1 MSESECKVANW
12 EIIGMED
19 GNKGR
24 QTSYIGEHRQA
35 CSGYAVA
42 PDLNAY
48 LKGHA
53 EGLKQFCTE
62 SNGYQQGLN
71 GYQNNQLC
79 PADLARGF
87 NKRYADGYRVYQVR
101 AEIGQLSRKIKSSH
115 YRLSKI
121 SETTKLKE
129 ESLIKDATQEYRR
142 RELLDEIK
150 ELERESESIII
161 ELEQMEARLVRLE
174 SKYHRMT
181 NQLN

>member
-1 MSESECKVANW
+1 MNESECKVANW
-12 EIIGMED
+12 EIIGLED
-19 GNKGR
+19 GSKGR
-24 QTSYIGEHRQA
+24 QTSYIGEHREA

-71 GYQNNQLC
+71 GYQNNHLC

-87 NKRYADGYRVYQVR
+87 NRSYTDGYRVYQVR
-101 AEIGQLSRKIKSSH
+101 SEIGQLNRQIKSSH
-115 YRLSKI
+115 YRLKKI
-121 SETTKLKE
+121 AETTKIKE
-129 ESLIKDATQEYRR
+129 EALIRGTTQEYRR

-150 ELERESESIII
+150 ELERESESILI
-161 ELEQMEARLVRLE
+161 ELDQMEAALARLE
-174 SKYHRMT
+174 LKYHRMMKIT
-181 NQLN
+181 K